1 MKVYAAGRSVCGYG
15 GEFKFANI
23 LTWLQSL
30 FTRAERPSRRRR
42 RRRRCKSTLTSSS
55 SLRAYLIHFYTAEL
69 LPRRRRRYTPSLKS
83 QIDNR
88 RFVAAECCPPPPLPS
103 SLLLGVASRDWW
115 NRCWII
121 VRSRELYHHFSAPG
135 SQRATGTCVRR
146 FWEMVLRCLRWKHL
160 VCKLP
165 ISLDVVFPF
174 FLFRILPLSRWHL
187 RWLAFEAI
195 LPIRF
200 RRN

>member
-1 MKVYAAGRSVCGYG
+1 MCGYG

-69 LPRRRRRYTPSLKS
+69 LPRRRRYTPSLKS

-88 RFVAAECCPPPPLPS
+88 RFVAAECCPPSLPHSLPLAWRGFTRLMESLLDYSALARALPS
-103 SLLLGVASRDWW
+103 FFCPWKSKGHWNVCTTLLGDGFTMFALKAPRLQAT
-115 NRCWII
+115 NFTRC
-121 VRSRELYHHFSAPG
+121 G
-135 SQRATGTCVRR
+135 
-146 FWEMVLRCLRWKHL
+146 
-160 VCKLP
+160 
-165 ISLDVVFPF
+165 FPF
-174 FLFRILPLSRWHL
+174 FLFRVLPLSR
-187 RWLAFEAI
+187 
-195 LPIRF
+195 
-200 RRN
+200 